1 MSKPPAALTREG
13 RDKCWTARDAFFQ
26 CLNVNK
32 ADRPPEYLKDGE
44 GPCAMERKEYEKD
57 CPRSWVSLRE
67 NWDPRFD
74 VQQLTYP

>member
-26 CLNVNK
+26 CLNANK

-57 CPRSWVSLRE
+57 CPRSWVRSGKTRITTE
-67 NWDPRFD
+67 
-74 VQQLTYP
+74 